1 MYADFVVWTEADVHI
16 ERILPDA
23 EFWLDLVS
31 KATEFYKKCLLP
43 ELVGKFY
50 SRSSCTLPD
59 HLLTDTDTEI
69 LPLSNTNHGKESEIA
84 SILPQKWC
92 YCGRQEEKGRP
103 MISCDNGYCPIVW
116 FHFDSLDISKV
127 PSGSWYCPDCRKPE
141 QFKPKRKK
149 KS

>member
-1 MYADFVVWTEADVHI
+1 MYADFVVWTVADIHI

-50 SRSSCTLPD
+50 SRSSCPLPD

-69 LPLSNTNHGKESEIA
+69 VPLSNTNHGKESEIA
-84 SILPQKWC
+84 SISPEKWC
-92 YCGRQEEKGRP
+92 YCGGQEENLLSVLHIGV
-103 MISCDNGYCPIVW
+103 GHV
-116 FHFDSLDISKV
+116 FDR
-127 PSGSWYCPDCRKPE
+127 SWPRMTVQLHSYI
-141 QFKPKRKK
+141 
-149 KS
+149 